1 MQLFICKCRF
11 NCYLK
16 VNWPLVKSRK
26 IIRLPEAWAKMYRK
40 VLVTF
45 LKTIVLANIVQV
57 IASDHNCSLHFHLH
71 YYARQDSSTN
81 AHVASK
87 WTFLVNV
94 MTLRCLV
101 IQRTKSGQLS
111 ITNNILLLRWHGG
124 DVVGGWALV
133 TLDGAAP
140 SRMVSVS
147 ASDNLP
153 LHHKVQK
160 FWHWLTRVVP
170 EKGHKKVVVVV
181 VVLWSQC
188 LHCPSILDVF
198 WGKTVVT
205 FSVFWRMGKSAVK
218 RGVGRRVWAA
228 TRAIQITQ
236 NKHNKLNPGLVASW
250 KRSDTILV
258 KREGVSE

>member
-57 IASDHNCSLHFHLH
+57 ITSDHNCSLHFHLH

-87 WTFLVNV
+87 RTFLVNV

-124 DVVGGWALV
+124 MLLVGGHWLLWMERRPAGWLV
-133 TLDGAAP
+133 C
-140 SRMVSVS
+140 
-147 ASDNLP
+147 LP
-153 LHHKVQK
+153 LLI
-160 FWHWLTRVVP
+160 F
-170 EKGHKKVVVVV
+170 
-181 VVLWSQC
+181 
-188 LHCPSILDVF
+188 HCTIQSRSSLLALAHP
-198 WGKTVVT
+198 GGP
-205 FSVFWRMGKSAVK
+205 RK
-218 RGVGRRVWAA
+218 R
-228 TRAIQITQ
+228 
-236 NKHNKLNPGLVASW
+236 P
-250 KRSDTILV
+250 
-258 KREGVSE
+258 